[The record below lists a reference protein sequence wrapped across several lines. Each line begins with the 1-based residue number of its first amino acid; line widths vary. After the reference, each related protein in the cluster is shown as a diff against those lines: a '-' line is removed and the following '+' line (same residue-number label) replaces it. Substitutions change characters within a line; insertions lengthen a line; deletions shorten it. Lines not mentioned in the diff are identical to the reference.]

1 MSTEAPNLWREANGR
16 YLSAR
21 LAAVRNLLRQVR
33 DDAPMRE
40 REAAQASLPAP
51 AALDRLCSVFALSDF
66 ERDILLLTA
75 GVELDAEFAME
86 CSLAQGQKHTGGA
99 TVALAMAILPESTWL
114 ALTPVAPLRYW
125 RLIEITG
132 DGLLSQSTIRID
144 ERVLHYLQ
152 GISYLDVRLR
162 GGIELVPPPDDLP
175 PSQQKLASE
184 AAACLTRAERMDAVP
199 VLQLCGDGVARKR
212 AIAAACCA
220 LADVQLHA
228 LKSSD
233 LPSLGAE
240 RAAMSRLW
248 QREALLSNSALLI
261 EVDDG
266 SSNAATASFIERTPG
281 MLLVSSREPIALDRP
296 TVRMECARPSAL
308 EQRALWK
315 VALGER
321 AQRLNGHLA
330 TLTAQFDLDAAE
342 IHAASAQAMS
352 ASAAEDGEAF
362 ATGLW
367 TACRQQARRH
377 IRDLT
382 RHVEPAADWRDL
394 VLPDAQL
401 RTLRDMVSQVRH
413 RATVHDEWGF
423 AAKGSRGLGISA
435 LFAGVS
441 GTGKTLA
448 AEVIAADLRLDLHHI
463 DLSQIVS
470 KYIGETE
477 KNLREVFDAAQDG
490 AAVLLFDEADALFGK
505 RSDVRDS
512 HDRYANIEVSYL
524 LQRMEA
530 YRGLAIL
537 TTNMKSQID
546 AAFLRRLRFIVQFPF
561 PDATQ
566 RAAIWSRIFPASVP
580 TEGLQM
586 ERLAQLSVSGGSIRN
601 IALHSSFFAAD
612 ANEPVRMAHLLRA
625 AQVECTKLEKS
636 ISPQEVRGW
645 M

>member
-1 MSTEAPNLWREANGR
+1 MSVDSPQLWREANGR

-21 LAAVRNLLRQVR
+21 LAGIRNLFRKVR
-33 DDAPMRE
+33 DDAPVRE
-40 REAAQASLPAP
+40 MDAARRGLPAP
-51 AALDRLCSVFALSDF
+51 PALDRLCGAFGLSDF
-66 ERDILLLTA
+66 ERDVLLLTA
-75 GVELDAEFAME
+75 GVELDAEFAMD
-86 CSLAQGQKHTGGA
+86 CSVAQGQKHASGA
-99 TVALAMAILPESTWL
+99 TVALAMAILPKSTWT

-125 RLIEITG
+125 RFVEIIG
-132 DGLLSQSTIRID
+132 DRPLSQSEIRID
-144 ERVLHYLQ
+144 ERVLHYLR

-162 GGIELVPPPDDLP
+162 GVELVAPPDDLP
-175 PSQQKLASE
+175 PSQQKVASE
-184 AAACLTRAERMDAVP
+184 AAACLNRAERMDAVP
-199 VLQLCGDGVARKR
+199 VLQLCGNGVTRKR

-220 LADVQLHA
+220 LADVQVHV

-233 LPSLGAE
+233 LPTLGAE

-261 EVDDG
+261 EVDDDT
-266 SSNAATASFIERTPG
+266 STAAVTSFIERTPG
-281 MLLVSSREPIALDRP
+281 MLLVASREPIALDRP
-296 TVRMECARPSAL
+296 TIRLECGKPSAL
-308 EQRALWK
+308 EQRELWK
-315 VALGER
+315 TALGER
-321 AQRLNGHLA
+321 AQLLNGHLA

-352 ASAAEDGEAF
+352 ADAAEGSEDL

-367 TACRQQARRH
+367 AACRQQARRH

-394 VLPDAQL
+394 VLPEAQI

-413 RATVHDEWGF
+413 RAKVHDEWGF
-423 AAKGSRGLGISA
+423 AAKGPRGLGISA

-448 AEVIAADLRLDLHHI
+448 AEVISADLQLDLHHI

-505 RSDVRDS
+505 RSDVKDS

-546 AAFLRRLRFIVQFPF
+546 PAFLRRLRFIVQFPF

-612 ANEPVRMAHLLRA
+612 ADEPVRMSHLLRA
-625 AQVECTKLEKS
+625 AQVECAKLEKS

-645 M
+645 V